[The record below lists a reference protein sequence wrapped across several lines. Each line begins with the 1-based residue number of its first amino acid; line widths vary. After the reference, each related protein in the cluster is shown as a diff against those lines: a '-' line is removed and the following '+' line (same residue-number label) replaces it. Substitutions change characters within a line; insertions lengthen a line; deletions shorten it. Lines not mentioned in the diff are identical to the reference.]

1 MEKRIIYRSP
11 RGKQDRFV
19 IATTQVGTKH
29 VQRGL
34 ELCEDLYLNQVG
46 EAEHREEERSRWA
59 KISLKSKEFSPEK
72 MRVQVYG
79 SILRGAV
86 GVEYDAMCDRVIRK
100 DCIKGPWYDYLK
112 ELNYRITQCGRTW
125 MALRNIAVYENVVE
139 GSTILADQKLPEDCV
154 VGEFEDQEG
163 NRYLMYQNVNVTEKK
178 AKSFSLELK
187 NSFRIYRVNPHDGKQ
202 MISKESENVQKIMIM
217 PGDADLLRYQDT
229 KEEAYLIEYALKK

>member
-19 IATTQVGTKH
+19 IATAQVGTKH

-46 EAEHREEERSRWA
+46 EAEVA
-59 KISLKSKEFSPEK
+59 KISLKSKEISPEK
-72 MRVQVYG
+72 LRAQVYG

-86 GVEYDAMCDRVIRK
+86 GVEYDAVCDKVIKK

>member
-1 MEKRIIYRSP
+1 MEKRIIYRST

-19 IATTQVGTKH
+19 IATAQVGTKN

-59 KISLKSKEFSPEK
+59 EISLKSKEISPEK
-72 MRVQVYG
+72 LRAQVYG

-86 GVEYDAMCDRVIRK
+86 GVSYDAMCDKVIKK
-100 DCIKGPWYDYLK
+100 DCAKGPWYDYLK
-112 ELNYRITQCGRTW
+112 ELNYRITQCGRTL
-125 MALRNIAVYENVVE
+125 MALTSIAFYEDIVE
-139 GSTILADQKLPEDCV
+139 GSVILADQKLPEDCV

-187 NSFRIYRVNPHDGKQ
+187 KSFRIYRVNPHDGKQ
-202 MISKESENVQKIMIM
+202 MISKECENVQKIMIM